1 MTYFNHTL
9 RQTDWDLFDS
19 MSAALGDMPQG
30 DAIEYRPLNGFP
42 FAWLLHPGFN
52 DGLTVGDSSS
62 IYRLRET
69 GLISV
74 YQTPEARQE
83 GRIALTPQGRN
94 LFEQRR
100 QMPAGHPERG
110 GTDKPSF
117 ARRGF
122 HRK

>member
-1 MTYFNHTL
+1 MTRFNYTL

-19 MSAALGDMPQG
+19 MSAALEDVPQG
-30 DAIEYRPLNGFP
+30 NAIEYRPLNGFP

-52 DGLTVGDSSS
+52 DGLTVGDSGS

-74 YQTPEARQE
+74 YQTPAARQE

-100 QMPAGHPERG
+100 QMPAGHPERDG
-110 GTDKPSF
+110 VGSTSF
-117 ARRGF
+117 ARRGSG
-122 HRK
+122 RK